1 MSQYLTASP
10 CLQTQI
16 SPIKHP
22 DELVPVR
29 KVSEVVMD
37 RGTKESHL
45 PEVQNRWE
53 FVGEEW
59 IL

>member
-1 MSQYLTASP
+1 MSKYLTTPS
-10 CLQTQI
+10 CFQTQI

-37 RGTKESHL
+37 RRTKEGHL
-45 PEVQNRWE
+45 PEVQNR
-53 FVGEEW
+53 
-59 IL
+59 